1 MCSGSQ
7 LNGYTDGLE
16 RLGHDLRAVV
26 DREDN
31 ICDASIG
38 KGLDLVLDHG
48 LVRELDERLGV
59 GEGLRMASVLQ
70 LLLAPRGSQR
80 GRHTRGLRR
89 VPNPPTR
96 MMAALAV
103 SGVSLE
109 RN

>member
-1 MCSGSQ
+1 MCSESQ
-7 LNGYTDGLE
+7 LNGYNNGLE

>member
-48 LVRELDERLGV
+48 LVGELNKRLGV
-59 GEGLRMASVLQ
+59 CEGLRLGQ
-70 LLLAPRGSQR
+70 
-80 GRHTRGLRR
+80 LRR
-89 VPNPPTR
+89 F
-96 MMAALAV
+96 ADGGALVAE
-103 SGVSLE
+103 STARGGGVQEASDEYQTLRRE
-109 RN
+109 

>member
-48 LVRELDERLGV
+48 LVRELD
-59 GEGLRMASVLQ
+59 
-70 LLLAPRGSQR
+70 
-80 GRHTRGLRR
+80 
-89 VPNPPTR
+89 
-96 MMAALAV
+96 
-103 SGVSLE
+103 
-109 RN
+109 